1 MSEARTGKRMKRL
14 TEFRNLPV
22 VNVADGNELGAVN
35 SFLID
40 TEQGKLAGFVLASK
54 PGGHGVRVVPLS
66 AVSSFGSFA
75 MTLKRDG
82 EAVDLIGDPY
92 LLSLFEKDVP
102 LLGSKV
108 FVENVDKTIGFVKDV
123 GVSVEDGELL
133 LLTITS
139 DAGFTSPYRA
149 SIPYGAVVSAD
160 RDTVVIK
167 SDERLRYVK
176 MSAAGSAGADSA
188 ALVPLVIEE
197 HKLAEAMNER
207 VREEMEKVMSGLRS
221 ALGFEFERH
230 FLSKHKEPMASEL
243 LAQLKGSIEAVYENK
258 FNEAARAFRELLMET
273 ARGLVKGENFETRM
287 AAAGNDAKRINDEL
301 SSRME
306 SSVEALR
313 NELAAAKAGLSDAIR
328 AEDESTRRSLE
339 SVIDSMASKLESATD
354 RKLRTLSD
362 EIAARVEDASQAADT
377 RLLKIDAGARD
388 FEKSLRASIEQTR
401 AFVSDEVSQAMA
413 AMSAQLEEARAKF
426 SETLDRAAKE
436 SSSAFASFKRNI
448 EAEITKIRQ
457 ESEAAKQ
464 EISRAAK
471 ESDSKIGSA
480 ITEAKA
486 ETAELIRSLK
496 DELFGRMN
504 DEMRAVKEEIKSV
517 EMRIPALDP
526 ADVREE
532 LSSAMAEMEARMDG
546 MAEKSAA
553 TESALREAETKL
565 EGAADKSELEK
576 ASAKLEAAI
585 KDESARLTSLM
596 EIFAEKEAL
605 SSAMAEMEAR
615 MDGMAE
621 KSAATESALREAE
634 TKLEDAADKSE
645 LENALEIF
653 RMSKEEV
660 ESFMEAVVTTADYEA
675 DRIGIYEKLSGE
687 TERVSEETRIAS
699 ESLKGVF
706 EKSLSVIQSQL
717 ESLKDE
723 HETLLESRLAAFAE
737 KDSLE
742 SALAEISSRADSFI
756 SKTDA
761 ESSLSEIRSKLGA
774 FAEKNEVESAVKELE
789 TLLKRTADKGELDRI
804 KTEFEEMTGKLASF
818 EDMEAGIAGAEERLR
833 AELMGSL
840 APYVDSAKLEESRR
854 SVLSQISEKIEGF
867 AKEVSERIENITDS
881 ISNVSGVEERLRGE
895 LMGSLAP
902 YVDSAKL
909 EESRRSVLSEIS
921 EKMDEALEEMLEKID
936 GLTVSISK
944 AEDAAQA
951 LNSIEGKIS
960 EIGKVVAEGARAAA
974 DVQDLKASVA
984 SLESRFSSVLE
995 EVSSLSGGGEDGL
1008 DRKLIDLDEKLTTI
1022 ERLIESEPVQD
1033 NSAVPEI
1040 LEIEELKKQ
1049 ISELSESVKKIE
1061 SGEGAG
1067 IARIDS
1073 DSVSALAEEKFEK
1086 WKKDLQES
1094 VNKEMGIRFAELEKL
1109 AEEAE
1114 RKSADESGAIAE
1126 TAERVFEGGL
1136 EKLRE
1141 EMEREIEKKVA
1152 EARPKPVDE
1161 DALRMK
1167 VTKDLMEAAG
1177 GPGMI
1182 KLAFDPARLARRAEG
1197 FPEKATE
1204 ENVADFFGGQHASA
1218 MLGKRAPRDIYTDD
1232 NVRVVQKGEALTEEV
1247 LRRARDYGKFIEL
1260 SLDFKSGEGQSKDA

>member
-1 MSEARTGKRMKRL
+1 MKRL

-108 FVENVDKTIGFVKDV
+108 FVENGDKTIGFVKDV

-133 LLTITS
+133 LLTVTS

-149 SIPYGAVVSAD
+149 SIPYGVVVSAD

-230 FLSKHKEPMASEL
+230 FLSKHKEPMALEL
-243 LAQLKGSIEAVYENK
+243 LAQLKGSIEAVYENR

-273 ARGLVKGENFETRM
+273 ARGLVKGENFESRL
-287 AAAGNDAKRINDEL
+287 AAAGEDAKRINDEL

-328 AEDESTRRSLE
+328 SEDESTRRSLE
-339 SVIDSMASKLESATD
+339 SVIESMASKLESATD
-354 RKLRTLSD
+354 RKLRVLSD
-362 EIAARVEDASQAADT
+362 EITARVEDASQVADT

-401 AFVSDEVSQAMA
+401 AFVSDEVSQAMV
-413 AMSAQLEEARAKF
+413 AMSAQLEESRAKF

-436 SSSAFASFKRNI
+436 SSAALALFKRNI
-448 EAEITKIRQ
+448 EAEIAAIRE

-496 DELFGRMN
+496 DELFGRIN
-504 DEMRAVKEEIKSV
+504 DELRAVKEEIKSV
-517 EMRIPALDP
+517 EMKIPALDP

-565 EGAADKSELEK
+565 ES
-576 ASAKLEAAI
+576 
-585 KDESARLTSLM
+585 
-596 EIFAEKEAL
+596 
-605 SSAMAEMEAR
+605 
-615 MDGMAE
+615 
-621 KSAATESALREAE
+621 
-634 TKLEDAADKSE
+634 AADKSE

-653 RMSKEEV
+653 RISKEEV
-660 ESFMEAVVTTADYEA
+660 ESFMDVVVTTADYKA
-675 DRIGIYEKLSGE
+675 DRIAIFEKLSGE
-687 TERVSEETRIAS
+687 TERFSEESRIAS
-699 ESLKGVF
+699 ESLKGAF
-706 EKSLSVIQSQL
+706 EKSLSGIQSQL
-717 ESLKDE
+717 ESLKNE
-723 HETLLESRLAAFAE
+723 HEALLESRLAAFAE
-737 KDSLE
+737 KESLE
-742 SALAEISSRADSFI
+742 SALAEISSRADNFV
-756 SKTDA
+756 SKTDI
-761 ESSLSEIRSKLGA
+761 ESTFNEIRSKLDI
-774 FAEKNEVESAVKELE
+774 FAEKKELESAVKVLE
-789 TLLKRTADKGELDRI
+789 SLMKRAADKGELDRI

-833 AELMGSL
+833 GELIGSL
-840 APYVDSAKLEESRR
+840 APYVDSDKLEESKR
-854 SVLSQISEKIEGF
+854 V
-867 AKEVSERIENITDS
+867 
-881 ISNVSGVEERLRGE
+881 
-895 LMGSLAP
+895 
-902 YVDSAKL
+902 
-909 EESRRSVLSEIS
+909 VLSEIS
-921 EKMDEALEEMLEKID
+921 AKMDETIEEMLEKID

-944 AEDAAQA
+944 AEDAAKA

-960 EIGKVVAEGARAAA
+960 EVGKVAAEGARAAA

-995 EVSSLSGGGEDGL
+995 EVSTLSGGGEDGL

-1022 ERLIESEPVQD
+1022 ERLIESEPVQE

-1040 LEIEELKKQ
+1040 LEIDELKKQ

-1067 IARIDS
+1067 IARIDIE
-1073 DSVSALAEEKFEK
+1073 SVSALAEEKFEK
-1086 WKKDLQES
+1086 WKKDMQES
-1094 VNKEMGIRFAELEKL
+1094 VNKEMGIRFAKLEKL

-1126 TAERVFEGGL
+1126 TAERFFEGGL

-1218 MLGKRAPRDIYTDD
+1218 MLGKRAPRDIYTDE